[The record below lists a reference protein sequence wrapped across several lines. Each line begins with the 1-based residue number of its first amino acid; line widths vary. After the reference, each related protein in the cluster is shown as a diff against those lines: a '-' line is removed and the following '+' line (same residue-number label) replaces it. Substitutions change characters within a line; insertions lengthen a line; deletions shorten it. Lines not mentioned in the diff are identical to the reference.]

1 MKEKTAE
8 KTSLEIV
15 RFINVPT
22 DRVYD
27 AWTDPAQLRQ
37 WFGPENVRTRKFTAD
52 VRVGGN
58 YRWDLTSPEGE
69 EMSAFGEYKELVP
82 GKKIVFTWQ
91 WDNDEAWEN
100 RTSVVTIE
108 LVESRGG
115 TELRLKHE
123 KLPSE
128 ESRDRHNEG
137 WNSLLDKLEQFL
149 VQGFSVRSHGL

>member
-1 MKEKTAE
+1 MKDKTAE

-37 WFGPENVRTRKFTAD
+37 WFGPENVRTRNIKAD
-52 VRVGGN
+52 VRVSGN

-91 WDNDEAWEN
+91 WNDDEAWEN

-108 LVESRGG
+108 LVESGGG

-123 KLPSE
+123 QLPSE
-128 ESRDRHNEG
+128 ESRDRHHEG

-149 VQGFSVRSHGL
+149 V

>member
-15 RFINVPT
+15 RFINASPV
-22 DRVYD
+22 RIYE

-37 WFGPENVRTRKFTAD
+37 WFGPENVRTRNITAD
-52 VRVGGN
+52 VRVGGK

-69 EMSAFGEYKELVP
+69 EMSAFGEYRELIP

-91 WDNDEAWEN
+91 WDDDEAWEN

-108 LVESRGG
+108 LSERQGG
-115 TELRLKHE
+115 TELRLRHE
-123 KLPSE
+123 QLPSE
-128 ESRDRHNEG
+128 ESRDRHSEG
-137 WNSLLDKLEQFL
+137 WDSLLARLEQFL
-149 VQGFSVRSHGL
+149 L

>member
-22 DRVYD
+22 NRVYD
-27 AWTDPAQLRQ
+27 AWTDPAQLRR
-37 WFGPENVRTRKFTAD
+37 WFGPENVRTRKITAD

-69 EMSAFGEYKELVP
+69 EMSAFGEYKELIP

-91 WDNDEAWEN
+91 WDDDEAWEN

-108 LVESRGG
+108 LFERQGG
-115 TELRLKHE
+115 TELRLRHE
-123 KLPSE
+123 QLPSE

-137 WNSLLDKLEQFL
+137 WNSLLDRLEQFI
-149 VQGFSVRSHGL
+149 SK

>member
-8 KTSLEIV
+8 KTSLELV
-15 RFINVPT
+15 RFINAPT

-37 WFGPENVRTRKFTAD
+37 WFGPEGVRTRNITAD
-52 VRVGGN
+52 VRVGGY

-69 EMSAFGEYKELVP
+69 ELSAFGEYKELVP

-91 WDNDEAWEN
+91 WDDDEDWEN
-100 RTSVVTIE
+100 WTSVVTIE
-108 LVESRGG
+108 LFERGGG
-115 TELRLKHE
+115 TELRFRHE
-123 KLPSE
+123 QLPSE

-137 WNSLLDKLEQFL
+137 WNSLLDRLEQFI
-149 VQGFSVRSHGL
+149 SK

>member
-1 MKEKTAE
+1 MNERTAE
-8 KTSLEIV
+8 KTSLEV
-15 RFINVPT
+15 TRFINASPA
-22 DRVYD
+22 RIYK

-37 WFGPENVRTRKFTAD
+37 WFGPENVRTRNITAD
-52 VRVGGN
+52 VHVGGK

-91 WDNDEAWEN
+91 WDDDEAWEN

-108 LVESRGG
+108 LFERGGG
-115 TELRLKHE
+115 TELRLRHE
-123 KLPSE
+123 QLPSQ

-137 WNSLLDKLEQFL
+137 WNSLLARLEQFL
-149 VQGFSVRSHGL
+149 L

>member
-15 RFINVPT
+15 RFIKAPT

-27 AWTDPAQLRQ
+27 AWTDPAQLRE
-37 WFGPENVRTRKFTAD
+37 WFGPENVRTRNIEAD
-52 VRVGGN
+52 VRVGGE
-58 YRWDLTSPEGE
+58 YRWDLTNSEGE
-69 EMSAFGEYKELVP
+69 EMSAFGEYKELIP

-91 WDNDEAWEN
+91 WDDDEAWEN

-108 LVESRGG
+108 LAKRRDG
-115 TELRLKHE
+115 TELRLRHE
-123 KLPSE
+123 RLPSE

-137 WNSLLDKLEQFL
+137 WNSLLDRLEQWL
-149 VQGFSVRSHGL
+149 I

>member
-8 KTSLEIV
+8 KTSLELV
-15 RFINVPT
+15 RFINAPT

-37 WFGPENVRTRKFTAD
+37 WFGPEGVRTRNITAD

-69 EMSAFGEYKELVP
+69 QLSAFGEYKELVP
-82 GKKIVFTWQ
+82 GKTIVFTWQ
-91 WDNDEAWEN
+91 WDDDEDWEN
-100 RTSVVTIE
+100 WTSVVTIE
-108 LVESRGG
+108 LFERGGG
-115 TELRLKHE
+115 TELRFRHE
-123 KLPSE
+123 QLPSE

-137 WNSLLDKLEQFL
+137 WNSLLDRLEQFI
-149 VQGFSVRSHGL
+149 SK

>member
-1 MKEKTAE
+1 MKDKAAE

-15 RFINVPT
+15 RFINVPV
-22 DRVYD
+22 DRVYN

-37 WFGPENVRTRKFTAD
+37 WFGPENVRTRNITAD
-52 VRVGGN
+52 VRVGGK

-91 WDNDEAWEN
+91 WDDDEAWEN

-108 LVESRGG
+108 LFERHGG
-115 TELRLKHE
+115 AELRLRHE
-123 KLPSE
+123 QLPSE

-137 WNSLLDKLEQFL
+137 WNSLVDRLEQFL
-149 VQGFSVRSHGL
+149 V

>member
-1 MKEKTAE
+1 MKEKCAE

-22 DRVYD
+22 ERVYD

-37 WFGPENVRTRKFTAD
+37 WFGPENVRTRNITAD
-52 VRVGGN
+52 VRVGGK

-91 WDNDEAWEN
+91 WDDDEDWKD
-100 RTSVVTIE
+100 RSSVVTVE
-108 LVESRGG
+108 LFERRSG

-123 KLPSE
+123 QLPTE
-128 ESRDRHNEG
+128 ESRDRHDEG
-137 WNSLLDKLEQFL
+137 WNSLLNRLEQFL
-149 VQGFSVRSHGL
+149 SE

>member
-15 RFINVPT
+15 RFINVPAN
-22 DRVYD
+22 RVYD

-37 WFGPENVRTRKFTAD
+37 WFGPENVRTRKITAD

-69 EMSAFGEYKELVP
+69 EMSAFGEYKELIP

-91 WDNDEAWEN
+91 WDDDEAWEN

-108 LVESRGG
+108 LFERRGR
-115 TELRLKHE
+115 TELRLRHE
-123 KLPSE
+123 QLPSE

-137 WNSLLDKLEQFL
+137 WNSLLDRLEQFI
-149 VQGFSVRSHGL
+149 SK

>member
-1 MKEKTAE
+1 VKEKTQD

-27 AWTDPAQLRQ
+27 AWTDPAQLRL
-37 WFGPENVRTRKFTAD
+37 WFGPEQVRTRNITAD
-52 VRVGGN
+52 VRVGGK

-69 EMSAFGEYKELVP
+69 EMSAFGEYKELLP
-82 GKKIVFTWQ
+82 GKRIVFTWQ
-91 WDNDEAWEN
+91 WADDEAWEN
-100 RTSVVTIE
+100 HTSVVTVE
-108 LVESRGG
+108 FVESRGG

-123 KLPSE
+123 QLPSE

-137 WNSLLDKLEQFL
+137 WNSVLERLDRFISK
-149 VQGFSVRSHGL
+149 

>member
-1 MKEKTAE
+1 MKEKTEE

-15 RFINVPT
+15 RFINAPT

-37 WFGPENVRTRKFTAD
+37 WFEPEGVHPRNITAD
-52 VRVGGN
+52 VRVGGK
-58 YRWDLTSPEGE
+58 YRWDLTTPAGE
-69 EMSAFGEYKELVP
+69 EMSAFGEYRELIP

-91 WDNDEAWEN
+91 WDDDEDWEN

-108 LVESRGG
+108 LFQRGG
-115 TELRLKHE
+115 GTKLRFRHE
-123 KLPSE
+123 QLPSE

-137 WNSLLDKLEQFL
+137 WNSFLNRLEQFINK
-149 VQGFSVRSHGL
+149 

>member
-1 MKEKTAE
+1 MKEKTGD

-22 DRVYD
+22 GRVYD

-37 WFGPENVRTRKFTAD
+37 WFGPEQVRTRNITAD
-52 VRVGGN
+52 VRIGGK

-69 EMSAFGEYKELVP
+69 EMSAFGEYKEVVP

-91 WDNDEAWEN
+91 WADDETWEN
-100 RTSVVTIE
+100 HTSVVT
-108 LVESRGG
+108 VEFVGSRGG
-115 TELRLKHE
+115 TELRLRHE
-123 KLPSE
+123 QLPSE

-137 WNSLLDKLEQFL
+137 WNSLLEKLEQFL
-149 VQGFSVRSHGL
+149 L

>member
-27 AWTDPAQLRQ
+27 AWTDPAQLRR
-37 WFGPENVRTRKFTAD
+37 WFGPKSVRTRNITAD
-52 VRVGGN
+52 VRVGGS
-58 YRWDLTSPEGE
+58 YRWDLTSPDGE
-69 EMSAFGEYKELVP
+69 EMSAFGEYKELTP

-91 WDNDEAWEN
+91 WDDDEAWEN

-108 LVESRGG
+108 LSERDGG

-123 KLPSE
+123 QLPSE

-137 WNSLLDKLEQFL
+137 WNSLLDRLEQFL
-149 VQGFSVRSHGL
+149 L

>member
-15 RFINVPT
+15 RFINVPAN
-22 DRVYD
+22 RVYD

-37 WFGPENVRTRKFTAD
+37 WFGPENVRTRNISAD
-52 VRVGGN
+52 VRVGGK

-69 EMSAFGEYKELVP
+69 EMSAFGEYKELVR

-91 WDNDEAWEN
+91 WDDDEAWEN
-100 RTSVVTIE
+100 RTSIVAIE
-108 LVESRGG
+108 LFERRGG
-115 TELRLKHE
+115 TELGLRHE
-123 KLPSE
+123 QLPSE

-137 WNSLLDKLEQFL
+137 WNSLLDRLEQF
-149 VQGFSVRSHGL
+149 VSK

>member
-37 WFGPENVRTRKFTAD
+37 WFGPENVRTRNISAD
-52 VRVGGN
+52 VRVGGK

-82 GKKIVFTWQ
+82 GKKIVFTWT
-91 WDNDEAWEN
+91 WDDDEAWEN

-108 LVESRGG
+108 LFQRRNG

-123 KLPSE
+123 QLPSE

-137 WNSLLDKLEQFL
+137 WNNLLDRLEEFL
-149 VQGFSVRSHGL
+149 SK

>member
-1 MKEKTAE
+1 MKDKTAE

-37 WFGPENVRTRKFTAD
+37 WFGPENVRTRNITAD

-58 YRWDLTSPEGE
+58 YRWDLTSAEGE

-108 LVESRGG
+108 LDASRGG

-123 KLPSE
+123 QLPSE
-128 ESRDRHNEG
+128 ESRNRHNEG
-137 WNSLLDKLEQFL
+137 WNSLVDNLEQFL
-149 VQGFSVRSHGL
+149 V